1 MKRFVRIV
9 PGLALGLLA
18 AGPALAHT
26 GHGDASGLAH
36 GFLHPLTGLDHML
49 AMVAVGLI
57 AAQVGGRAILLV
69 PLAFLGM
76 MVVGGALGA
85 SGVALP
91 HVEIAIALSVA
102 VLGAALALRLAMPVA
117 GAMALVGVFAVFH
130 GHAHGAEMP
139 EAASGLAYG
148 IGFVTA
154 TALLHALGLGLGLG
168 MGRFEGARA
177 GSVLRLAGAAFAAAG
192 LGLLAGVV

>member
-1 MKRFVRIV
+1 MTRFVRIL
-9 PGLALGLLA
+9 PGLAFGLM

-26 GHGDASGLAH
+26 GQGDASGLAH

-49 AMVAVGLI
+49 AMVAVGLV

-69 PLAFLGM
+69 PLSFIGM

-91 HVEIAIALSVA
+91 HVETAIALSVA
-102 VLGAALALRLAMPVA
+102 VLGAAVALRLTMPVA
-117 GAMALVGVFAVFH
+117 AAMALVGVFAVFH

-148 IGFVTA
+148 AGFVAA
-154 TALLHALGLGLGLG
+154 TALLHAVGLGLGLG
-168 MGRFEGARA
+168 MGRLGEQNGRPA
-177 GSVLRLAGAAFAAAG
+177 LRVAGAAFAAAG
-192 LGLLAGVV
+192 LGLLAGAF

>member
-1 MKRFVRIV
+1 MTRFVRYL
-9 PGLALGLLA
+9 PGLAFGLM

-26 GHGDASGLAH
+26 GQGDASGLAH

-49 AMVAVGLI
+49 AMVAVGLL

-69 PLAFLGM
+69 PLSFLGM
-76 MVVGGALGA
+76 MIVGGALGA

-91 HVEIAIALSVA
+91 QVEIAIALSVA
-102 VLGAALALRLAMPVA
+102 VLGAAVALHLAMPVA
-117 GAMALVGVFAVFH
+117 VCMALVGVFAVFH

-148 IGFVTA
+148 AGFVAA
-154 TALLHALGLGLGLG
+154 TALLHVVGLGLGRV
-168 MGRFEGARA
+168 MGRLDGATGRPA
-177 GSVLRLAGAAFAAAG
+177 LRIAGAAFTAAG
-192 LGLLAGVV
+192 LGLLAGAL